1 MKSSIQHKTATSLI
15 LVTMALA
22 LFLSRAQAVVPP
34 PDGGY
39 PGFNTAEGQ
48 NALFSLTTGS
58 ANTAVGWFSLFT
70 LTTGSFNTA
79 TGAGS
84 LLFNTADQNTAFGTA
99 ALLFNTIGSNNTAL
113 GTAALLNNTEGS
125 FNTAN
130 GFIALSSNTDGAVN
144 TATGAAA
151 LFHNTAGSDNTAN
164 GFNALNNNTEGD
176 ANTAIGRDAL
186 FRNTVGSNNT
196 ALGAFA
202 GSSLKG
208 NSNNNIDIG
217 NPGVAFES
225 DTIRVGSEFQTRT
238 FIAGIRGVQTGVADA
253 VNVLIDSAGQLG
265 TMSSSRRFKKE
276 IKPMDKA
283 SEAILALKPVS
294 FHYKGDNI
302 GTPQF
307 GLIAEEVAQVN
318 PDLVVRDKNGE
329 IYTVRY
335 EAVNAMLLNEFLK
348 EHRKVEEQEKTIA
361 ELKSGMTALTATVK
375 EQAAQIQKVSAQL
388 AAASPSR
395 GGLEASRPAPQVVNN
410 P

>member
-1 MKSSIQHKTATSLI
+1 
-15 LVTMALA
+15 
-22 LFLSRAQAVVPP
+22 
-34 PDGGY
+34 
-39 PGFNTAEGQ
+39 
-48 NALFSLTTGS
+48 
-58 ANTAVGWFSLFT
+58 

-130 GFIALSSNTDGAVN
+130 GFSALSSNTDGAVN

-348 EHRKVEEQEKTIA
+348 EHRKVEQQEKTIA

-388 AAASPSR
+388 
-395 GGLEASRPAPQVVNN
+395 EVTKPAPQTALNN